1 MVVLLLEMFV
11 LKIMER
17 HVTNEKTINI
27 NNLSWYFSFFLC
39 FRCLC
44 AYVLEMNSNSDSYT
58 LFDCS
63 QKCQINKTIPDDA
76 KSYDIKSSKLRSI
89 IDNSSCN
96 SRGDICNI
104 EMKQKNGIVTGLS
117 SISKLGEI

>member
-1 MVVLLLEMFV
+1 MKKLLTL
-11 LKIMER
+11 
-17 HVTNEKTINI
+17 TILASI
-27 NNLSWYFSFFLC
+27 SVYSY
-39 FRCLC
+39 
-44 AYVLEMNSNSDSYT
+44 ASGTYVLEMNSNSDSYT

-63 QKCQINKTIPDDA
+63 QKCQISKTIPDGA